1 MSRTTFF
8 LVCAAL
14 LLALCVWITH
24 TRRVA
29 AEAAAHAAKAPAS
42 ASVDASASPAAPV
55 STKGVDAEP
64 GNLAQTTEDASIQA
78 STETAT
84 SAITGT
90 LYQCVDNA
98 GETTVWKS
106 PCPADLKTVK
116 VMPYSVQPNSET
128 TVELDR
134 AHDAAN
140 AVQFA
145 QPQPQPQPQQE
156 IPVESAAEHCNDV
169 KQSAQNARQRLGL
182 NATFDQLRSLDDSV
196 YEACKTH

>member
-8 LVCAAL
+8 SVCAAL
-14 LLALCVWITH
+14 VLALCVWITH

-29 AEAAAHAAKAPAS
+29 AEAAARAAKVQVSAS
-42 ASVDASASPAAPV
+42 ADASASPAVPV
-55 STKGVDAEP
+55 STNDVDAQPAE
-64 GNLAQTTEDASIQA
+64 GAQTTEDADIPA
-78 STETAT
+78 PAETAT

-116 VMPYSVQPNSET
+116 VMPYSVQPNSQTE
-128 TVELDR
+128 VVLDR

-140 AVQFA
+140 M
-145 QPQPQPQPQQE
+145 PQYAQPQPQQE
-156 IPVESAAEHCNDV
+156 IPVETPAMHCNDA
-169 KQSAQNARQRLGL
+169 KQSAQNERQRLGL